1 MLVAHG
7 TLVLVA
13 DGAKM
18 TIFRN
23 HGSDIAPALEVVETD
38 GQFSARTSAQGTD
51 KPGRSF
57 SSVGSGRSGYSETD
71 FHQAD
76 EDRFAI
82 AAAERLA
89 ALAGAGMGLIVV
101 APPHTLGV
109 LRKHYAAPVRAAI
122 VAEID
127 KDYAGRPAAD
137 VAALLATA

>member
-1 MLVAHG
+1 MRWSKPTG
-7 TLVLVA
+7 N
-13 DGAKM
+13 
-18 TIFRN
+18 FR
-23 HGSDIAPALEVVETD
+23 
-38 GQFSARTSAQGTD
+38 R
-51 KPGRSF
+51 
-57 SSVGSGRSGYSETD
+57 ETD

-82 AAAERLA
+82 AAAGRLA
-89 ALAGAGMGLIVV
+89 ARAGAGMGLIVV

-137 VAALLATA
+137 VAALLATH

>member
-51 KPGRSF
+51 RPGRSF

-76 EDRFAI
+76 EDRFA
-82 AAAERLA
+82 E
-89 ALAGAGMGLIVV
+89 IVQIIELTRRQTV
-101 APPHTLGV
+101 LGV
-109 LRKHYAAPVRAAI
+109 NSALVKLYFQLGAI
-122 VAEID
+122 ISRRVSC
-127 KDYAGRPAAD
+127 R
-137 VAALLATA
+137 